1 MERLDLVVEPAAEA
15 PELAFY
21 QKQHAN
27 ARQKQLT
34 SNKVINILSHE
45 LR

>member
-1 MERLDLVVEPAAEA
+1 MERLDLVVDPAAEA

-21 QKQHAN
+21 EKQHGD

-34 SNKVINILSHE
+34 SSKVINM
-45 LR
+45 